1 MKVVGNK
8 ADMNTSKRIAFLGLG
23 AMGEPMAERLLDAG
37 FIVTSCANR
46 SRDAIERLAAK
57 GLIECASAGEAAKEA
72 DVFISIVFDEEQ
84 NNRVLRGDS
93 GALAALNPG
102 STIVLMST
110 ISPSYCQEIATEA
123 GKKGVNVLDCP
134 VSGMVEGAV
143 AGTLTLMVG
152 GDEGVIAQTAD
163 VFSVMGSAVRCG
175 DVGAGQLTKVANNTL
190 FISTFALLQELR
202 EVIESYGM
210 DFKQFIEVLN
220 QSTGRS
226 WVSENVG
233 IPRQRVA
240 LPEMPVKDV
249 GIGRDL
255 AGQLGIDVPL
265 IKQILEHGK

>member
-1 MKVVGNK
+1 
-8 ADMNTSKRIAFLGLG
+8 MNTAKRIAFIGLG
-23 AMGEPMAERLLDAG
+23 AMGEPMAERLIDAG
-37 FIVTSCANR
+37 FTVTSCANR
-46 SRDAIERLAAK
+46 NRDAIERLAAK
-57 GLIECASAGEAAKEA
+57 GLVECTTAGEAAKDA

-84 NNRVLRGDS
+84 NDQVLRGDS
-93 GALAALNPG
+93 GALAALSPG

-110 ISPSYCQEIATEA
+110 ISPSYCQDLAKEATER
-123 GKKGVNVLDCP
+123 GINVLDCP
-134 VSGMVEGAV
+134 VSGRVEGAV

-152 GDEGVIAQTAD
+152 GDESVIARCAE
-163 VFSVMGSAVRCG
+163 VFSAMGNALRCG

-240 LPEMPVKDV
+240 LPEMPIKDL

-255 AGQLGIDVPL
+255 ASELSIDVPL
-265 IKQILEHGK
+265 IKQVLEHGK